1 MSRAKAMHE
10 EHGVCVSLVCG
21 AIVHVGHSI
30 VFVAA
35 AFVLSGKLLASCVQ
49 NWQSTVWWGLVLC

>member
-1 MSRAKAMHE
+1 MHE